1 MAFWPT
7 KYDDSRRRRAT
18 PALARKATPPA
29 AEPSAPPK
37 PASPKPSSPKPVPDL
52 RPPRGIEEV
61 RTALRLAQL
70 LRGNLTPMRGDA
82 VIELLEPHRP
92 RLVPKP
98 VNPLAGMGGQP
109 PGRMLD
115 ALMRP
120 IGQIVTDVLLPGLR
134 DHLVDRLVAGRTD
147 REDSLPNAVDL
158 AEAMRSLVGRMRGGG
173 KAHLQAVIAAIGTD
187 ARATADALTRDR
199 RPIDVG
205 GIDLLARAL
214 LRFEVRRMVLEALG
228 GDGALQDVVYQSRRL
243 ARYSLRRATEAID
256 GFAAPQSAGGRGLK
270 ALHASLATLAQ
281 ADGLIVIALRNLDD
295 QEETKEESG
304 PFVEPADR
312 KAMNDWL
319 SAAWRLSD
327 TLFDLV
333 GRAAAGG
340 ELDDLLFAALLRQL
354 RSLHHFCADL
364 THAGRPAAVD
374 TLKRRLT
381 DRCDTLARL
390 TGERLVEALLGK
402 PADPALARR
411 LLARGRL
418 LAQLLYDMGRDEA
431 VEALALRLVLAAE
444 ALGEER

>member
-7 KYDDSRRRRAT
+7 KYDDSRRRRTQPVPAQTLVRPPPPADAAAPTPAT
-18 PALARKATPPA
+18 PD
-29 AEPSAPPK
+29 S
-37 PASPKPSSPKPVPDL
+37 
-52 RPPRGIEEV
+52 RPPRGIAEA

-70 LRGNLTPMRGDA
+70 LRGSITPLRGDA
-82 VIELLEPHRP
+82 VLELLEPHRP

-98 VNPLAGMGGQP
+98 INPLPGLVGQP
-109 PGRMLD
+109 PGRLME
-115 ALMRP
+115 ALLRP
-120 IGQIVTDVLLPGLR
+120 IGQIITDVLLPGVR
-134 DHLVDRLVAGRTD
+134 DHLIDRLVTGRTD
-147 REDSLPNAVDL
+147 HEESLPGAVDL
-158 AEAMRSLVGRMRGGG
+158 AEAMRTLVSRMRGGG
-173 KAHLQAVIAAIGTD
+173 KGHLQAVIAAIEAD
-187 ARATADALTRDR
+187 ARATADSLTKDG

-205 GIDLLARAL
+205 GIDRLARAL
-214 LRFEVRRMVLEALG
+214 LRFEVRRMALEALG
-228 GDGALQDVVYQSRRL
+228 GGSALQDVVYQSRRL
-243 ARYSLRRATEAID
+243 ARYSLRRATEAIE
-256 GFAAPQSAGGRGLK
+256 GFVSDRGLK
-270 ALHASLATLAQ
+270 TLHASLATLAQ

-333 GRAAAGG
+333 GKAAAGG

-364 THAGRPAAVD
+364 SHAGRPAAVD
-374 TLKRRLT
+374 TLKQRLV
-381 DRCDTLARL
+381 DRCDALARL

-411 LLARGRL
+411 LMARGRL
-418 LAQLLYDMGRDEA
+418 LAQLLYDMDRDEA
-431 VEALALRLVLAAE
+431 VEELALRIVVAAE
-444 ALGEER
+444 ALGEGR

>member
-7 KYDDSRRRRAT
+7 KYDDSRRRRTPPLPTQAPVRTPAAT
-18 PALARKATPPA
+18 PSPLTPGTTA
-29 AEPSAPPK
+29 GG
-37 PASPKPSSPKPVPDL
+37 
-52 RPPRGIEEV
+52 PPRGVAEA

-70 LRGNLTPMRGDA
+70 LRGTITPLRGDT
-82 VIELLEPHRP
+82 VLEILEPHRP

-98 VNPLAGMGGQP
+98 VNPLPAMVGKP
-109 PGRMLD
+109 PGQMLD
-115 ALMRP
+115 ALLRP
-120 IGQIVTDVLLPGLR
+120 IGQIVTDVLLPGVR
-134 DHLVDRLVAGRTD
+134 DHLIDRLVAGRTD
-147 REDSLPNAVDL
+147 HEDSLPGAVDL
-158 AEAMRSLVGRMRGGG
+158 ADAMRALVGRMRGAG
-173 KAHLQAVIAAIGTD
+173 KGHLQAVVTAIETD
-187 ARATADALTRDR
+187 ARTTADTLTRDT

-205 GIDLLARAL
+205 GIDRLARAL
-214 LRFEVRRMVLEALG
+214 LRFEVRRMALEALG
-228 GDGALQDVVYQSRRL
+228 GSGALQTVIYQSRRL
-243 ARYSLRRATEAID
+243 ARYSLRRATEAIE
-256 GFAAPQSAGGRGLK
+256 GFVADRGLK
-270 ALHASLATLAQ
+270 TLHASLATLAQ

-333 GRAAAGG
+333 GKAAAGG

-374 TLKRRLT
+374 TLKQRLV
-381 DRCDTLARL
+381 DRCDALARL
-390 TGERLVEALLGK
+390 TGDRLVEALLAK

-418 LAQLLYDMGRDEA
+418 LAQLLYDMNRDEA
-431 VEALALRLVLAAE
+431 VEELALRIVVAAE

>member
-7 KYDDSRRRRAT
+7 KYDDSQRRRAT
-18 PALARKATPPA
+18 PAPARPLATPPA
-29 AEPSAPPK
+29 VPP
-37 PASPKPSSPKPVPDL
+37 PTYPDS
-52 RPPRGIEEV
+52 RPPRGVNEA
-61 RTALRLAQL
+61 RTALRLAQM
-70 LRGNLTPMRGDA
+70 LRGTITPVRGDA
-82 VIELLEPHRP
+82 VLELLEPHRP

-98 VNPLAGMGGQP
+98 VNPLAGMAGQP

-115 ALMRP
+115 ALLRP
-120 IGQIVTDVLLPGLR
+120 VGQIVTDVLLPGVR
-134 DHLVDRLVAGRTD
+134 DHLIDRLVAGRSD
-147 REDSLPNAVDL
+147 HEDSPDGALPSAVDL
-158 AEAMRSLVGRMRGGG
+158 AEAMRALVGRLRGGG
-173 KAHLQAVIAAIGTD
+173 KGHLQAVVAAIETD
-187 ARATADALTRDR
+187 ARATADALTRDS
-199 RPIDVG
+199 RPVDVG
-205 GIDLLARAL
+205 GIDRLARAL
-214 LRFEVRRMVLEALG
+214 LRFEVRRMVLDALG
-228 GDGALQDVVYQSRRL
+228 AGGPLQDVVYQARRL
-243 ARYSLRRATEAID
+243 ARYSLRRATEAIE
-256 GFAAPQSAGGRGLK
+256 GFVADRGLK

-333 GRAAAGG
+333 GKAAAGG

-364 THAGRPAAVD
+364 THSGRPAAVD
-374 TLKRRLT
+374 TLKQRLIERA
-381 DRCDTLARL
+381 DALSRV
-390 TGERLVEALLGK
+390 TGERLVDVLLAR

-418 LAQLLYDMGRDEA
+418 LAQLLYDMNRDEA
-431 VEALALRLVLAAE
+431 VEELALRIVVAAE
-444 ALGEER
+444 ALGEPQG

>member
-7 KYDDSRRRRAT
+7 KYDDSRRRR
-18 PALARKATPPA
+18 TPPVPAKTLVRTPPPSPQPAPAVPA
-29 AEPSAPPK
+29 A
-37 PASPKPSSPKPVPDL
+37 PDG
-52 RPPRGIEEV
+52 RPPRGIDEA

-70 LRGNLTPMRGDA
+70 LRGTITPLRGDA
-82 VIELLEPHRP
+82 VLDLLEPHRP

-98 VNPLAGMGGQP
+98 VNPLPGLAGQP

-115 ALMRP
+115 ALLRP
-120 IGQIVTDVLLPGLR
+120 IGQIVTDVLLPGVR
-134 DHLVDRLVAGRTD
+134 DHLIDRLVTGRTAH
-147 REDSLPNAVDL
+147 EESLPSAIDL
-158 AEAMRSLVGRMRGGG
+158 AEAMRALVGRMRGGG
-173 KAHLQAVIAAIGTD
+173 KGHLQAVIAAIEAD
-187 ARATADALTRDR
+187 ARATADTLTKDR

-205 GIDLLARAL
+205 GIDRLARAL

-228 GDGALQDVVYQSRRL
+228 GGSALQDVVYQSRRL
-243 ARYSLRRATEAID
+243 ARYSLHRATEAIE
-256 GFAAPQSAGGRGLK
+256 GFVADRGLK

-333 GRAAAGG
+333 GKAAAGG

-374 TLKRRLT
+374 TLKQRLVE
-381 DRCDTLARL
+381 RCDALARQ
-390 TGERLVEALLGK
+390 TGEGLVEALLAK

-411 LLARGRL
+411 LIARGRL
-418 LAQLLYDMGRDEA
+418 LAQLLYDMDRDEA
-431 VEALALRLVLAAE
+431 VEELALRIVVAAE
-444 ALGEER
+444 ALGEGR

>member
-7 KYDDSRRRRAT
+7 KYDDSRRRR
-18 PALARKATPPA
+18 TPPVPTQTLVRTPPPSRQLAPA
-29 AEPSAPPK
+29 APAAP
-37 PASPKPSSPKPVPDL
+37 DGL
-52 RPPRGIEEV
+52 PPRGIDEA

-70 LRGNLTPMRGDA
+70 LRGTITPLRGDA
-82 VIELLEPHRP
+82 VLELLEPHRP

-98 VNPLAGMGGQP
+98 VNPLPGLAGQP
-109 PGRMLD
+109 PGRMLE
-115 ALMRP
+115 ALLRP
-120 IGQIVTDVLLPGLR
+120 IGQIVTDVLLPGVR
-134 DHLVDRLVAGRTD
+134 DHLIDRLVTGRTAH
-147 REDSLPNAVDL
+147 EESLPTAIDL
-158 AEAMRSLVGRMRGGG
+158 AEAMRALVGRMRGGG
-173 KAHLQAVIAAIGTD
+173 KGHLQAVIAAIETD
-187 ARATADALTRDR
+187 ARATADALTKDR

-205 GIDLLARAL
+205 GIDRLARAL

-228 GDGALQDVVYQSRRL
+228 GGSALQDVVYQSRRL
-243 ARYSLRRATEAID
+243 ARYSLHRATEAIE
-256 GFAAPQSAGGRGLK
+256 GFVADRGLK

-333 GRAAAGG
+333 GKAAAGG
-340 ELDDLLFAALLRQL
+340 DLDDLLFAALLRQL

-374 TLKRRLT
+374 TLKQRLV
-381 DRCDTLARL
+381 DRCDVLARL
-390 TGERLVEALLGK
+390 TGERLVEALLAK

-411 LLARGRL
+411 LVARGRL
-418 LAQLLYDMGRDEA
+418 LAQLLYDMDRDEA
-431 VEALALRLVLAAE
+431 VEELALRIVVASE
-444 ALGEER
+444 ALGEGR

>member
-7 KYDDSRRRRAT
+7 KYDDSRRRRTPPVRAQT
-18 PALARKATPPA
+18 PARTPPA
-29 AEPSAPPK
+29 SPQPAAPT
-37 PASPKPSSPKPVPDL
+37 PAAPDG
-52 RPPRGIEEV
+52 RPPRGIDEA

-70 LRGNLTPMRGDA
+70 LRGAITPLRGDA
-82 VIELLEPHRP
+82 VLELLEPHRP

-98 VNPLAGMGGQP
+98 INPLPGMTGQP
-109 PGRMLD
+109 QGRMLE
-115 ALMRP
+115 ALLRP

-134 DHLVDRLVAGRTD
+134 DHLIDRLVTGRTD
-147 REDSLPNAVDL
+147 PEESLPSAIDL
-158 AEAMRSLVGRMRGGG
+158 AEAMRALVARMRGGG
-173 KAHLQAVIAAIGTD
+173 KGQLQAVITAIEAD

-199 RPIDVG
+199 HPIDVG
-205 GIDLLARAL
+205 GIDRLARAL

-228 GDGALQDVVYQSRRL
+228 GGNALQIVVYQSRRL
-243 ARYSLRRATEAID
+243 ARHSLHRATEAID
-256 GFAAPQSAGGRGLK
+256 GFVADRGLK

-327 TLFDLV
+327 TLFDLI
-333 GRAAAGG
+333 GKAAAGG

-354 RSLHHFCADL
+354 RSLHHFCTDL
-364 THAGRPAAVD
+364 AHAGRPAAVD
-374 TLKRRLT
+374 TLKQRLVG
-381 DRCDTLARL
+381 RCDMLARL
-390 TGERLVEALLGK
+390 TGERLVETLLAK

-411 LLARGRL
+411 LMARGRL

-431 VEALALRLVLAAE
+431 VEGLALRIVVASE
-444 ALGEER
+444 ALGEGR

>member
-7 KYDDSRRRRAT
+7 KYDDSRRRR
-18 PALARKATPPA
+18 TPPVPAKTLVRTPTPSPQPAPAVPA
-29 AEPSAPPK
+29 A
-37 PASPKPSSPKPVPDL
+37 PDG
-52 RPPRGIEEV
+52 RPPRGIDEA

-70 LRGNLTPMRGDA
+70 LRGTITPLRGDA
-82 VIELLEPHRP
+82 VLDLLEPHRP

-98 VNPLAGMGGQP
+98 VNPLPGLAGQP

-115 ALMRP
+115 ALLRP
-120 IGQIVTDVLLPGLR
+120 IGQIVTDVLLPGVR
-134 DHLVDRLVAGRTD
+134 DHLIDRLVTGRTAH
-147 REDSLPNAVDL
+147 EESLPSAIDL
-158 AEAMRSLVGRMRGGG
+158 AEAMRALVGRMRGGG
-173 KAHLQAVIAAIGTD
+173 KGHLQAVIAAIEAD
-187 ARATADALTRDR
+187 ARATADTLTKDR

-205 GIDLLARAL
+205 GIDRLARAL

-228 GDGALQDVVYQSRRL
+228 GGSALQDVVYQSRRL
-243 ARYSLRRATEAID
+243 ARYSLHRATEAIE
-256 GFAAPQSAGGRGLK
+256 GFVADRGLK

-333 GRAAAGG
+333 GKAAAGG

-374 TLKRRLT
+374 TLKQRLI
-381 DRCDTLARL
+381 DRCDALARQ
-390 TGERLVEALLGK
+390 TGEGLVEALLAK

-411 LLARGRL
+411 LMARGRL
-418 LAQLLYDMGRDEA
+418 LAQLLYDMDRDEA
-431 VEALALRLVLAAE
+431 VEELALRIVVAAE
-444 ALGEER
+444 ALGEGR

>member
-7 KYDDSRRRRAT
+7 KYDDSRRRRT
-18 PALARKATPPA
+18 PPLPTQTPVRPPA
-29 AEPSAPPK
+29 ATPS
-37 PASPKPSSPKPVPDL
+37 PAIPGTASGA
-52 RPPRGIEEV
+52 PPRGVAEA

-70 LRGNLTPMRGDA
+70 LRGTITPLRGDT
-82 VIELLEPHRP
+82 VLEILEPHRP

-98 VNPLAGMGGQP
+98 VNPLPALVGKPQGQ
-109 PGRMLD
+109 MVD
-115 ALMRP
+115 ALLRP
-120 IGQIVTDVLLPGLR
+120 IGQIVTDVLLPGVR
-134 DHLVDRLVAGRTD
+134 DHLIDRLVAGRTD
-147 REDSLPNAVDL
+147 HEDSLPGAVDL
-158 AEAMRSLVGRMRGGG
+158 AEAMRALVGRMRGGG
-173 KAHLQAVIAAIGTD
+173 KGHLQAVVSAIETD
-187 ARATADALTRDR
+187 ARTTADTLTRDT

-205 GIDLLARAL
+205 GIDRLARAL
-214 LRFEVRRMVLEALG
+214 LRFEVRRMALEALG
-228 GDGALQDVVYQSRRL
+228 GSGALLTVINQSRRL
-243 ARYSLRRATEAID
+243 ARYSLRRATEAIE
-256 GFAAPQSAGGRGLK
+256 GFVADRGLK
-270 ALHASLATLAQ
+270 TLHASLATLAQ

-333 GRAAAGG
+333 GKAAAGG

-374 TLKRRLT
+374 TLKQRLV
-381 DRCDTLARL
+381 DRCDVLARL
-390 TGERLVEALLGK
+390 TGERLVEVLLAK

-418 LAQLLYDMGRDEA
+418 LAQLLYDMNRDEA
-431 VEALALRLVLAAE
+431 VEELALRIVVAAE
-444 ALGEER
+444 ALGGER

>member
-7 KYDDSRRRRAT
+7 KYDDSWRRRNPPVPTQA
-18 PALARKATPPA
+18 PVQPPSPDISPVPPA
-29 AEPSAPPK
+29 TGS
-37 PASPKPSSPKPVPDL
+37 
-52 RPPRGIEEV
+52 PPRGVAEA
-61 RTALRLAQL
+61 RTTLRLAQL
-70 LRGNLTPMRGDA
+70 LRGTITPLRGDS
-82 VIELLEPHRP
+82 VLELLEPHRP

-98 VNPLAGMGGQP
+98 INPLPGLTGQP

-115 ALMRP
+115 ALLRP
-120 IGQIVTDVLLPGLR
+120 IGQIITDVLLPGVR
-134 DHLVDRLVAGRTD
+134 DHLIDRLVAGRTGQ
-147 REDSLPNAVDL
+147 EESLPGAVDL
-158 AEAMRSLVGRMRGGG
+158 AEAMRTLVSRMRGGG
-173 KAHLQAVIAAIGTD
+173 KSHLQAVITAIEAD
-187 ARATADALTRDR
+187 ARATADTLTRDR

-205 GIDLLARAL
+205 GIDRLARAL
-214 LRFEVRRMVLEALG
+214 LRFEVRRMALEALG
-228 GDGALQDVVYQSRRL
+228 GNSALQDVVYQSRRL
-243 ARYSLRRATEAID
+243 ARYSLRRATEAIE
-256 GFAAPQSAGGRGLK
+256 GFVADRGLK
-270 ALHASLATLAQ
+270 TLHASLATLAQ

-295 QEETKEESG
+295 QAETKEESG

-333 GRAAAGG
+333 GKAAAGG

-374 TLKRRLT
+374 TLKQRLI
-381 DRCDTLARL
+381 DRCDALARL
-390 TGERLVEALLGK
+390 TGERLVEALLAK
-402 PADPALARR
+402 PADPVLARR

-418 LAQLLYDMGRDEA
+418 LAQLLYDMNRDEA
-431 VEALALRLVLAAE
+431 VEELALRIVVAAE

>member
-7 KYDDSRRRRAT
+7 KYDDSRRRR
-18 PALARKATPPA
+18 TPPL
-29 AEPSAPPK
+29 PT
-37 PASPKPSSPKPVPDL
+37 PVPAQVPA
-52 RPPRGIEEV
+52 RTPVETTAISGPPRGVAEA

-70 LRGNLTPMRGDA
+70 LRGTITPLRGDT
-82 VIELLEPHRP
+82 VLEILEPHRP

-98 VNPLAGMGGQP
+98 VNPLPALVGKPQGQ
-109 PGRMLD
+109 MVD
-115 ALMRP
+115 ALLRP
-120 IGQIVTDVLLPGLR
+120 IGQIVTDVLLPGVR
-134 DHLVDRLVAGRTD
+134 DHLIDRLVAGRTD
-147 REDSLPNAVDL
+147 HEESLPGAVDL
-158 AEAMRSLVGRMRGGG
+158 AEAMRALVGRMRGAG
-173 KAHLQAVIAAIGTD
+173 KGHLQAVVAAIGTD
-187 ARATADALTRDR
+187 ARTTADALTKDS

-205 GIDLLARAL
+205 GIDRLARAL
-214 LRFEVRRMVLEALG
+214 LRFEVRRMALEALG
-228 GDGALQDVVYQSRRL
+228 GGSALQDVVYQSRRL
-243 ARYSLRRATEAID
+243 ARYSLRRATEAIE
-256 GFAAPQSAGGRGLK
+256 GFVADRGLK
-270 ALHASLATLAQ
+270 TLHASLATLAQ

-333 GRAAAGG
+333 GKAAAGG

-374 TLKRRLT
+374 TLKQRLVE
-381 DRCDTLARL
+381 RCDALARL
-390 TGERLVEALLGK
+390 IGERLVEVLLAK

-411 LLARGRL
+411 LLARGHL
-418 LAQLLYDMGRDEA
+418 LAQLLYDMNRDEA
-431 VEALALRLVLAAE
+431 VEELALRIVVAAE
-444 ALGEER
+444 ALGEKH

>member
-7 KYDDSRRRRAT
+7 KYDDSRRRR
-18 PALARKATPPA
+18 TPPL
-29 AEPSAPPK
+29 
-37 PASPKPSSPKPVPDL
+37 PAQVAVRTPVETTTISG
-52 RPPRGIEEV
+52 PPRGVAEA

-70 LRGNLTPMRGDA
+70 LRGTITPLRGDT
-82 VIELLEPHRP
+82 VLEILEPHRP

-98 VNPLAGMGGQP
+98 VNPLPALVGKPQGQ
-109 PGRMLD
+109 MVD
-115 ALMRP
+115 ALLRP
-120 IGQIVTDVLLPGLR
+120 IGQIVTDVLLPGVR
-134 DHLVDRLVAGRTD
+134 DHLIDRLVAGRID
-147 REDSLPNAVDL
+147 HEDSLPGAVDL
-158 AEAMRSLVGRMRGGG
+158 AEAMRALVGRMRGGG
-173 KAHLQAVIAAIGTD
+173 KGHLQAVVSAIETD
-187 ARATADALTRDR
+187 ARATADALTRDS

-205 GIDLLARAL
+205 GIDRLARAL
-214 LRFEVRRMVLEALG
+214 LRFEVRRMALEALG
-228 GDGALQDVVYQSRRL
+228 GSGALLTVINQSRRL
-243 ARYSLRRATEAID
+243 ARYSLRRATEAIE
-256 GFAAPQSAGGRGLK
+256 GFVADRGLK
-270 ALHASLATLAQ
+270 TLHASLATLAQ

-333 GRAAAGG
+333 GKAAAGG

-374 TLKRRLT
+374 TLKQRLV
-381 DRCDTLARL
+381 DRCDALARL
-390 TGERLVEALLGK
+390 TGERLVEALLAK

-418 LAQLLYDMGRDEA
+418 LAQLLYDMNRDEA
-431 VEALALRLVLAAE
+431 VEELALRIVVAAE

>member
-7 KYDDSRRRRAT
+7 KYDDSRRRR
-18 PALARKATPPA
+18 TPPVPAQALVQTPSTA
-29 AEPSAPPK
+29 AAP
-37 PASPKPSSPKPVPDL
+37 ATSS
-52 RPPRGIEEV
+52 PPRGVAEA

-70 LRGNLTPMRGDA
+70 LRGTITPLRGDS
-82 VIELLEPHRP
+82 VLELLEPHRP

-98 VNPLAGMGGQP
+98 INPLPGLAGQP

-115 ALMRP
+115 ALLRP
-120 IGQIVTDVLLPGLR
+120 IGQIITDVLLPGVR
-134 DHLVDRLVAGRTD
+134 DHLIDRLVAGRTD
-147 REDSLPNAVDL
+147 HDESLPGAVDL
-158 AEAMRSLVGRMRGGG
+158 AESMRTLVSRMRGGG
-173 KAHLQAVIAAIGTD
+173 KSHLQAVIAAIEAD
-187 ARATADALTRDR
+187 ARATADTLTRDR
-199 RPIDVG
+199 HPIDVG
-205 GIDLLARAL
+205 GIDRLARAL
-214 LRFEVRRMVLEALG
+214 LRFEVRRMALEALG
-228 GDGALQDVVYQSRRL
+228 GNSALQDVVYQSRRL
-243 ARYSLRRATEAID
+243 ARYSLRRATEAIE
-256 GFAAPQSAGGRGLK
+256 GFVADRGLK
-270 ALHASLATLAQ
+270 TLHASLATLAQ

-333 GRAAAGG
+333 GKAAAGG

-374 TLKRRLT
+374 TLKQRLI
-381 DRCDTLARL
+381 DRCDALARQ
-390 TGERLVEALLGK
+390 TGERLVEALLAK

-418 LAQLLYDMGRDEA
+418 VAQLLYDMNRDEA
-431 VEALALRLVLAAE
+431 VEELALRIVVAGE
-444 ALGEER
+444 ALGEGW

>member
-7 KYDDSRRRRAT
+7 KYDDSRGRRT
-18 PALARKATPPA
+18 PPVPAQTLARTQPPSSQSAPDAPA
-29 AEPSAPPK
+29 APNA
-37 PASPKPSSPKPVPDL
+37 
-52 RPPRGIEEV
+52 RPPRGIDEA

-70 LRGNLTPMRGDA
+70 LRGTITPLRGDT
-82 VIELLEPHRP
+82 VLELLEPHRP
-92 RLVPKP
+92 KLVPRP
-98 VNPLAGMGGQP
+98 INPLPGLVGQS
-109 PGRMLD
+109 PGRMLE
-115 ALMRP
+115 ALLRP
-120 IGQIVTDVLLPGLR
+120 IGQIVTDVLLPGVR
-134 DHLVDRLVAGRTD
+134 DHLIDRLVTGRTAH
-147 REDSLPNAVDL
+147 EESLPSAIDL
-158 AEAMRSLVGRMRGGG
+158 AEAMQALVSRMRGGG
-173 KAHLQAVIAAIGTD
+173 KSHLKAVIAAIELD

-205 GIDLLARAL
+205 GIDRLARAL
-214 LRFEVRRMVLEALG
+214 LRFEVRRMMLEALG
-228 GDGALQDVVYQSRRL
+228 GGTALQDVVYQSRRL
-243 ARYSLRRATEAID
+243 ARYSLHRATEAIE
-256 GFAAPQSAGGRGLK
+256 GFVADRGLK

-333 GRAAAGG
+333 EKAAAGG

-374 TLKRRLT
+374 TLKQRLVERT
-381 DRCDTLARL
+381 DALAKL
-390 TGERLVEALLGK
+390 TGERLIETMLRRPTDA
-402 PADPALARR
+402 ASARR
-411 LLARGRL
+411 LLGRGQS
-418 LAQLLYDMGRDEA
+418 LAQLLHDMGLDGDLEELAMHLVMAR
-431 VEALALRLVLAAE
+431 EALAHN
-444 ALGEER
+444 G

>member
-7 KYDDSRRRRAT
+7 KYDDSRRRRT
-18 PALARKATPPA
+18 PSVPTQTLVRTPPPSPQPAPA
-29 AEPSAPPK
+29 APAAP
-37 PASPKPSSPKPVPDL
+37 DGL
-52 RPPRGIEEV
+52 PPRGIDEA

-70 LRGNLTPMRGDA
+70 LRGTITPLRGDA
-82 VIELLEPHRP
+82 VLELLEPHRP

-98 VNPLAGMGGQP
+98 VNPLPGLAGQP
-109 PGRMLD
+109 PGRMLE
-115 ALMRP
+115 ALLRP
-120 IGQIVTDVLLPGLR
+120 IGQIVTDVLLPGVR
-134 DHLVDRLVAGRTD
+134 DHLIDRLVTGRTAH
-147 REDSLPNAVDL
+147 EESLPTAIDL
-158 AEAMRSLVGRMRGGG
+158 AEAMRALVGRMRGGG
-173 KAHLQAVIAAIGTD
+173 KGHLQAVIAAIETD
-187 ARATADALTRDR
+187 ARATADALTKDR

-205 GIDLLARAL
+205 GIDRLARAL

-228 GDGALQDVVYQSRRL
+228 GGSALQDVVYQSRRL
-243 ARYSLRRATEAID
+243 ARYSLHRATEAIE
-256 GFAAPQSAGGRGLK
+256 GFVADRGLK

-333 GRAAAGG
+333 GKAAAGG
-340 ELDDLLFAALLRQL
+340 DLDDLLFAALLRQL

-374 TLKRRLT
+374 TLKQRLV
-381 DRCDTLARL
+381 DRCDVLARL
-390 TGERLVEALLGK
+390 TGERLVEALLAK

-411 LLARGRL
+411 LVARGRL
-418 LAQLLYDMGRDEA
+418 LAQLLYDMDRDEA
-431 VEALALRLVLAAE
+431 VEELALRIVVASE
-444 ALGEER
+444 ALGEGR

>member
-7 KYDDSRRRRAT
+7 KYDDSRRRR
-18 PALARKATPPA
+18 TPPVPTQTLVRTPP
-29 AEPSAPPK
+29 PSPQPAPAAPP
-37 PASPKPSSPKPVPDL
+37 APDGL
-52 RPPRGIEEV
+52 PPRGIAEA
-61 RTALRLAQL
+61 RTALRLAQF
-70 LRGNLTPMRGDA
+70 LRGTITPLRGDA
-82 VIELLEPHRP
+82 VLELLEPHRP

-98 VNPLAGMGGQP
+98 VNPLPGLAGQP
-109 PGRMLD
+109 PGRMLE
-115 ALMRP
+115 ALLRP
-120 IGQIVTDVLLPGLR
+120 IGQIVTDVLLPGVR
-134 DHLVDRLVAGRTD
+134 DHLIDRLVTGRTAH
-147 REDSLPNAVDL
+147 EESLPSAIDL
-158 AEAMRSLVGRMRGGG
+158 AEAMRALVGRMRGGG
-173 KAHLQAVIAAIGTD
+173 KGHLQAVIGAIETD
-187 ARATADALTRDR
+187 ARATADALTKDR

-205 GIDLLARAL
+205 GIDRLARAL

-228 GDGALQDVVYQSRRL
+228 GGSALQDVVYQSRRL
-243 ARYSLRRATEAID
+243 ARYSLHRATEAIE
-256 GFAAPQSAGGRGLK
+256 GFVADRGLK

-340 ELDDLLFAALLRQL
+340 DLDDLLFAALLRQL

-374 TLKRRLT
+374 TLKQRLVE
-381 DRCDTLARL
+381 RCDALARL
-390 TGERLVEALLGK
+390 TGERLVEALLAK

-411 LLARGRL
+411 LVARGRL
-418 LAQLLYDMGRDEA
+418 LAQLLYDMDRDEA
-431 VEALALRLVLAAE
+431 VEELALRIVVASE
-444 ALGEER
+444 ALGEGR

>member
-7 KYDDSRRRRAT
+7 KYDDSRRRRTPPLPPQALVRT
-18 PALARKATPPA
+18 PAETPVTPA
-29 AEPSAPPK
+29 DS
-37 PASPKPSSPKPVPDL
+37 
-52 RPPRGIEEV
+52 PPRGTAEA
-61 RTALRLAQL
+61 RTVLRLAQL
-70 LRGNLTPMRGDA
+70 LRGTITPLRGDA
-82 VIELLEPHRP
+82 VLELLEPHRP

-98 VNPLAGMGGQP
+98 VNPLPAMVGKP
-109 PGRMLD
+109 PGQMID
-115 ALMRP
+115 ALLRP
-120 IGQIVTDVLLPGLR
+120 IGQIVTDVLLPGVR
-134 DHLVDRLVAGRTD
+134 DHLIDRLVTGRTD
-147 REDSLPNAVDL
+147 HEESLPGAVDL
-158 AEAMRSLVGRMRGGG
+158 AEAMRALVSRMRGAG
-173 KAHLQAVIAAIGTD
+173 KGHLQAVIAAIETD
-187 ARATADALTRDR
+187 ARATADTLTRDS

-205 GIDLLARAL
+205 GIDRLARAL
-214 LRFEVRRMVLEALG
+214 LRFEVRRMALEALG
-228 GDGALQDVVYQSRRL
+228 GGSALQDVVYQSRRL
-243 ARYSLRRATEAID
+243 ARYSLRRATEAIE
-256 GFAAPQSAGGRGLK
+256 GFVADRGLK
-270 ALHASLATLAQ
+270 TLHASLATLAQ

-333 GRAAAGG
+333 GKAAAGG

-374 TLKRRLT
+374 TLKQRLVE
-381 DRCDTLARL
+381 RCDALARQ
-390 TGERLVEALLGK
+390 TGERLVEVLLAK

-418 LAQLLYDMGRDEA
+418 LAQLLYDMNRDEA
-431 VEALALRLVLAAE
+431 VEELALRIVVAAE
-444 ALGEER
+444 ALGEGR

>member
-7 KYDDSRRRRAT
+7 KYDDSRRRR
-18 PALARKATPPA
+18 TPPVPAKTLVRTPPPPAQPLPEAPA
-29 AEPSAPPK
+29 A
-37 PASPKPSSPKPVPDL
+37 PDR
-52 RPPRGIEEV
+52 RPPRGIDEA
-61 RTALRLAQL
+61 RTALRLAQF
-70 LRGNLTPMRGDA
+70 LRGTITPLRGDA
-82 VIELLEPHRP
+82 VLELLEPHRP

-98 VNPLAGMGGQP
+98 VNPLPGLAGQP
-109 PGRMLD
+109 PGRMLE
-115 ALMRP
+115 ALLRP
-120 IGQIVTDVLLPGLR
+120 IGQIVTDVLLPGVR
-134 DHLVDRLVAGRTD
+134 DHLIDRLVTGRTAN
-147 REDSLPNAVDL
+147 EESLPSAIDL
-158 AEAMRSLVGRMRGGG
+158 AEAMRALVSRMRGGG
-173 KAHLQAVIAAIGTD
+173 KGHLQAVIVAIETD

-205 GIDLLARAL
+205 GIDRLARAL

-228 GDGALQDVVYQSRRL
+228 GGSALQDVVYQSRRL
-243 ARYSLRRATEAID
+243 ARYSLHRATEAIE
-256 GFAAPQSAGGRGLK
+256 GFVADRGLK

-333 GRAAAGG
+333 GKAAAGG

-374 TLKRRLT
+374 TLKQRLV
-381 DRCDTLARL
+381 DRCDVLAHL
-390 TGERLVEALLGK
+390 TGERLIEALLAK
-402 PADPALARR
+402 PADPPLARR
-411 LLARGRL
+411 LMARGRL
-418 LAQLLYDMGRDEA
+418 LAQLLYDMDRDEA
-431 VEALALRLVLAAE
+431 VEELALRIVVASE
-444 ALGEER
+444 ALGEGR